1 MKTQQQEILLIEDNE
16 LDAHL
21 VELSFSSIDENLK
34 LTWMDNGEKCLE
46 YLRVAPHPPKMIIL
60 DLKMPGMDGF
70 DTLELIRKENLKK
83 FPIIIFS
90 GSNFSEDS
98 LRAYQLGADDFFQK
112 PYDFLETK
120 VMIHAILNK
129 WMVSIA

>member
-1 MKTQQQEILLIEDNE
+1 MKKHNFEILLVEDNE

-21 VELSFSSIDENLK
+21 VELSLSSINEKLSLVWVEN
-34 LTWMDNGEKCLE
+34 GAKCLE
-46 YLRVAPHPPKMIIL
+46 YLRVCPSPPSLVIL

-70 DTLELIRKENLKK
+70 DVLESIRKENLKK
-83 FPIIIFS
+83 FPVVIFS
-90 GSNFSEDS
+90 GSNLSEDS
-98 LRAYQLGADDFFQK
+98 LRAFQLGADDFFQK

-120 VMIHAILNK
+120 VMFHAILNK